1 VDRAGAGVAAGTA
14 APRSGGARVVA
25 PRRPAR
31 ALPAA
36 AWIGLGVV
44 LALALRA
51 PWLGAPLGNDEGG
64 LAYLAVHWHGHGPF
78 LYGNLFIDRPVLLLA
93 VFKLAI
99 LAGPL
104 GVRLL
109 GAACA
114 AGLVVVAALLAR
126 QLGGRRALPWAAL
139 IAGALASSAALSSV
153 FTPAELP
160 AALASTASVL
170 ALAGADARVRGRR
183 SRLYAAGLL
192 AAGALL
198 FKQSFGDALV
208 AGMGYLAA
216 IAVLVRPGWRG
227 WLRQAAAYGGGLATA
242 YALVAGWALL
252 AHVPDGAMSYALIR
266 FRIEGLRT
274 LSGASGGLTGRLG
287 ELLVPLLAS
296 GLPVALAWLVPGLRT
311 LGGRPALRVAVV
323 AWALAGLLGV
333 LGGGS
338 YWSHYLI
345 ELVPVA
351 AVGAAIA
358 LSWARPWALR
368 ATAGALA
375 VLVAGGAVLGA
386 GALQPYAGAEVRSR
400 TVGEAVHAAARTG
413 DTVWVR
419 WAQANVLYYAGLPS
433 PYPYAW
439 SLMLETVPSAQARV
453 RAMLRSSRRPT
464 WIVAWE
470 QDTSYGL
477 DRGGGIARLIAREYR
492 PAGTLCGH
500 TVLLERGKHRTL
512 PAAGGPCA

>member
-1 VDRAGAGVAAGTA
+1 MDRARAGVATGTA
-14 APRSGGARVVA
+14 TPCSGGARVVVPRRA
-25 PRRPAR
+25 PRV
-31 ALPAA
+31 LPAA
-36 AWIGLGVV
+36 LWIALGVV
-44 LALALRA
+44 VALVLRA
-51 PWLGAPLGNDEGG
+51 PWMGAPLGNDEGG
-64 LAYLAVHWHGHGPF
+64 LAYLALHWHGHGPF

-93 VFKLAI
+93 VLKLGI

-104 GVRLL
+104 GIRLL

-126 QLGGRRALPWAAL
+126 ELGGRRALPWAAL
-139 IAGALASSAALSSV
+139 IAGVLVSSAALSSV

-160 AALASTASVL
+160 AALASTASLL
-170 ALAGADARVRGRR
+170 ALAGADARVRGRGP
-183 SRLYAAGLL
+183 RLYAAGLL

-208 AGMGYLAA
+208 AGMAYMAA
-216 IAVLVRPGWRG
+216 RGVLVRPGWRG
-227 WLRQAAAYGGGLATA
+227 WLRQGGAYVGGLATA

-252 AHVPDGAMSYALIR
+252 GHVPDGAMSYALIR
-266 FRIEGLRT
+266 FRIDGLRT
-274 LSGASGGLTGRLG
+274 LSGASGGLAGRLG
-287 ELLVPLLAS
+287 GLLVPLLAS

-311 LGGRPALRVAVV
+311 LGGRAALRVAMV

-338 YWSHYLI
+338 YWNHYLI

-358 LSWARPWALR
+358 LPWARPSARR

-375 VLVAGGAVLGA
+375 ALAAGGAVLG
-386 GALQPYAGAEVRSR
+386 GALQPYAGAEVRAR
-400 TVGEAVHAAARTG
+400 TVGQAVHAAARPG

-439 SLMLETVPSAQARV
+439 SLMLQTVPSAQARV
-453 RAMLRSSRRPT
+453 RAMLRSPQRPT

-477 DRGGGIARLIAREYR
+477 DRSGGIARLVAREYR
-492 PAGTLCGH
+492 PAATVCGH
-500 TVLLERGKHRTL
+500 TVLLERGAHRTL
-512 PAAGGPCA
+512 PAASGRCA